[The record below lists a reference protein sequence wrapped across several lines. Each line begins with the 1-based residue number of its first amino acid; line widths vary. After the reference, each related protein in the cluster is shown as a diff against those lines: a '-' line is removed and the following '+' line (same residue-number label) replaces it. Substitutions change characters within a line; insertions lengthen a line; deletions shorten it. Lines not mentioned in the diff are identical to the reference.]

1 MATTTATATAT
12 TTTPT
17 AAAATPTTPTPTATA
32 TASATYYLHLLLLLL
47 LLQLLL
53 LVYCILAESFHLE
66 MCMSNA
72 LKHVKAIPNKNG
84 CRCVVV
90 VVVLVLLLL
99 VVVVPLTTFPV
110 QFVFQNTCPA
120 PGAPPSP
127 ELVAAVQHFSWG
139 KDCQN
144 WYRQNL
150 LLPSPDHVNTP
161 MTGATIV
168 E

>member
-1 MATTTATATAT
+1 MSKPY
-12 TTTPT
+12 PT
-17 AAAATPTTPTPTATA
+17 KT
-32 TASATYYLHLLLLLL
+32 
-47 LLQLLL
+47 
-53 LVYCILAESFHLE
+53 
-66 MCMSNA
+66 
-72 LKHVKAIPNKNG
+72 
-84 CRCVVV
+84 V
-90 VVVLVLLLL
+90 VVVLVVVV

-139 KDCQN
+139 KVCQN

-150 LLPSPDHVNTP
+150 LLPSPDNVNTP
-161 MTGATIV
+161 MTGDPIV